1 MGALTEL
8 KGTELG
14 TTKVRIES
22 GPVRVFATA
31 VKDGS
36 PSYRDDDAVVPPTFP
51 FSWSYWGHDRRRD
64 QGTADRQA
72 ARRGG
77 GRMILHGEQEFVYH
91 RNAHVGD
98 VLEGTA
104 RISDVYE
111 KDTSSAL
118 MEFYVM
124 ETSWKDASSGD
135 PVVDVKFTLIVRDT
149 GVKKRNGEKEASM
162 PTVVDSDQHLYEP
175 RSMWHDHIDPSMRD
189 DAFGWRTTTEGSPG

>member
-1 MGALTEL
+1 VAALTDL

-14 TTKVRIES
+14 STKVRIES
-22 GPVRVFATA
+22 GPVRAFATA
-31 VKDGS
+31 VKDD
-36 PSYRDDDAVVPPTFP
+36 PAAYREDGAIVPPTFP
-51 FSWSYWGHDRRRD
+51 FSWSYWGTIDGATKGLPID
-64 QGTADRQA
+64 KL
-72 ARRGG
+72 RGS

-118 MEFYVM
+118 MEFYVL
-124 ETSWKDASSGD
+124 ETSWKDASSGE

-149 GVKKRNGEKEASM
+149 GIKKQG
-162 PTVVDSDQHLYEP
+162 
-175 RSMWHDHIDPSMRD
+175 
-189 DAFGWRTTTEGSPG
+189 